1 MECVLAR
8 EKSLCRGMTQGR
20 KKEHGAFDELTKV
33 QCDWSMECKAE
44 GVAGNAIPS

>member
-20 KKEHGAFDELTKV
+20 KREHGVFDVLTKG
-33 QCDWSMECKAE
+33 QCGWSMGAKLREQQETKLE
-44 GVAGNAIPS
+44 K